1 MAAEENS
8 VARDALD
15 RFVETLEAHWAA
27 VGSRRSEND
36 PDVTRAY
43 RALRAAAAAYDDALY
58 VEHDEVT
65 PFELPDRTPDE
76 EADEVELDPRRFSVL
91 ARWDFTVTDGRALN
105 LATNEEAGSPAE
117 ALAMLAADRGHSA
130 LGDPEA
136 GLAVGLRWHGATTWV
151 LPTVDAVGDDGT
163 WMDDAFAGADPD
175 EVLCRFDV
183 PVRWG
188 QGGDRS

>member
-1 MAAEENS
+1 MSATENG
-8 VARDALD
+8 VARDALN
-15 RFVETLEAHWAA
+15 RMIEALEAHWTA

-36 PDVTRAY
+36 PEVTKAY
-43 RALRAAAAAYDDALY
+43 RALRVATAAYDDALY

-65 PFELPDRTPDE
+65 PFDLPDPADAADDDE
-76 EADEVELDPRRFSVL
+76 LNLDPRRFSVL

-151 LPTVDAVGDDGT
+151 LPTLDTVGDDAD

-175 EVLCRFDV
+175 ETLARFDV

-188 QGGDRS
+188 PPPT

>member
-1 MAAEENS
+1 MSVTEND

-15 RFVETLEAHWAA
+15 RLIEALETHWSA
-27 VGSRRSEND
+27 VGGRRSEND
-36 PDVTRAY
+36 PEVTTAY
-43 RALRAAAAAYDDALY
+43 RALRVAAAAYDDALY

-65 PFELPDRTPDE
+65 PFDLPDSQVGDE
-76 EADEVELDPRRFSVL
+76 DDELELDPRRFSVL

-130 LGDPEA
+130 LGDPAA

-151 LPTVDAVGDDGT
+151 LPTLDAVGDDAA
-163 WMDDAFAGADPD
+163 WMDDAFTEADPD
-175 EVLCRFDV
+175 EVLARFDV
-183 PVRWG
+183 PVNWA
-188 QGGDRS
+188 QPEA